1 MNALNAYFRVKDE
14 EEQRQMADER
24 RKTDPEYKS
33 SYELAYPDGMKWY
46 DYTMPGNSV
55 NYPNFSS
62 DGTV

>member
-33 SYELAYPDGMKWY
+33 SYELAYPDGM
-46 DYTMPGNSV
+46 N
-55 NYPNFSS
+55 
-62 DGTV
+62 GTTILCQETQ